1 MRFIR
6 DLTLAALASLAVIL
20 ALEAGLR
27 LARDRYEAS
36 FYQPDR
42 QRGYAL
48 RPNAEGW
55 EVMENEVYI
64 RVNSGGLRDRERPA
78 PRPKQTLRVAA
89 LGSSEAAAFEVPL
102 EETFEAEIE
111 RNLAPIIARRG
122 SRVEVLNFGV
132 PGYSLS
138 QQYLTLKNDV
148 WKYAPQI
155 VVLVWNQY
163 NLLRNT
169 KETNPDGPQA
179 PFYVLRDGRLEPAD
193 PAFGMQSSRP
203 FSQRNIAIRGRLAD
217 WMNSSYLLSM
227 LRKANVELQNQ
238 IKALGASLRRHSGP
252 SPAASSRR
260 PPDYLQWWPYLP
272 ELPEMQENWKIGEA
286 FLREMK
292 QDCDRHGA
300 ELELVIVDEDMQSH
314 PDAAVRKAFMRLKGL
329 ASLDA
334 SDQRLERVSEAN
346 GIPVLALA
354 PALGE
359 YALTHGIALHGIGAN
374 NEGHWNKLGN
384 QLAGQMIAG
393 QLRAHSPT
401 VQAWTTGGR

>member
-1 MRFIR
+1 MLAI
-6 DLTLAALASLAVIL
+6 LTALVVSV
-20 ALEAGLR
+20 ALEGGLR

-42 QRGYAL
+42 ERGYAL

-55 EVMENEVYI
+55 DVTENQAYI

-78 PRPKQTLRVAA
+78 PRPSRTLRVAV

-102 EETFEAEIE
+102 EETFEAGME
-111 RNLAPIIARRG
+111 RNLAPIIERSG
-122 SRVEVLNFGV
+122 GRVEVLNFGV

-138 QQYLTLKNDV
+138 QQYLTLKNYV
-148 WKYAPQI
+148 WKYDPQI

-169 KETNPDGPQA
+169 KETNPEGAQA

-193 PAFGMQSSRP
+193 PAFGMQSSGSL
-203 FSQRNIAIRGRLAD
+203 SQRNIAIRGRLAD
-217 WMNSSYLLSM
+217 WMNSSYLLGM
-227 LRKANVELQNQ
+227 LRKASVELQNQ
-238 IKALGASLRRHSGP
+238 INGLRAALRRHFGH

-260 PPDYLQWWPYLP
+260 PPDYVQWWPDLP
-272 ELPEMQENWKIGEA
+272 DLPEMQENWKIGEA

-292 QDCDRHGA
+292 QDCERHGA
-300 ELELVIVDEDMQSH
+300 ELDLVIVDEDMQSH

-329 ASLDA
+329 PSLDA
-334 SDQRLERVSEAN
+334 SDERLERVSEAN

-354 PALGE
+354 PLFGE
-359 YALTHGIALHGIGAN
+359 YALAHGIALHGIGAN

-384 QLAGQMIAG
+384 QLAGQMIAW
-393 QLRAHSPT
+393 QLRTHSPA
-401 VQAWTTGGR
+401 VRAWIVGSQ

>member
-36 FYQPDR
+36 FYQPDWE
-42 QRGYAL
+42 RGYAL

-55 EVMENEVYI
+55 DVMESEVYI
-64 RVNSGGLRDRERPA
+64 RVNSGGLRDRERIV
-78 PRPKQTLRVAA
+78 PRPRQTLRVAA

-111 RNLAPIIARRG
+111 RNLAPLIARRG
-122 SRVEVLNFGV
+122 NHVEVLNFGV

-138 QQYLTLKNDV
+138 QQYLTLKNYV
-148 WKYAPQI
+148 WKYDPQI

-169 KETNPDGPQA
+169 EETNPDGPQA
-179 PFYVLRDGRLEPAD
+179 PFYVLRDGRLAPAD
-193 PAFGMQSSRP
+193 PAFRMPSLRT

-217 WMNSSYLLSM
+217 WMNDSYLLSM

-238 IKALGASLRRHSGP
+238 INGLSATLRRHFGP
-252 SPAASSRR
+252 APTAPSRR
-260 PPDYLQWWPYLP
+260 PRDYLQWWPYLP
-272 ELPEMQENWKIGEA
+272 DLPDMQENWKIGEA

-314 PDAAVRKAFMRLKGL
+314 PNAAVRKAFMRLKGL

-334 SDQRLERVSEAN
+334 SDERLEQISEAN

-354 PALGE
+354 PLLGE
-359 YALTHGIALHGIGAN
+359 YASAHGVALHGIGAN

-393 QLRAHSPT
+393 QLRVHSPT
-401 VQAWTTGGR
+401 VQAWSAGSR